1 MNRTARRL
9 ALLERRPWTLAL
21 IGAAGLT
28 LLIPSALA
36 LYGPPELLDAGI
48 ALGDARLAFGL
59 AGLFAISAGVLR
71 VLLRRRRLAEEQF
84 DEEPILPH
92 PDAAPTRAHLR

>member
-1 MNRTARRL
+1 MNRAARRL

-28 LLIPSALA
+28 LLVPSVLA

-48 ALGDARLAFGL
+48 ALGDARLALGL
-59 AGLFAISAGVLR
+59 AGLFAISAGILR
-71 VLLRRRRLAEEQF
+71 LLLRRRRLAEEQL
-84 DEEPILPH
+84 DEEPIPPH
-92 PDAAPTRAHLR
+92 RDAAPTRAHLR